1 MLPDR
6 FILRRDAADA
16 NKDGNHRSTVFGA
29 PGPQCGP
36 GWQEALTLAILLA
49 GSCHAGYLKARP
61 KVRTRFNQAVLE
73 AVYVKDRQLQRVE
86 FTEVFEA
93 LFSRPSSNKRAWW
106 PQRDLNPC
114 YRLEGGQ
121 RLNRYLRILA
131 FALLSKAFAWT
142 LLDSVGQLF
151 PKRAAPL
158 LHARGA
164 ASSDV
169 RGKEGIQRP

>member
-49 GSCHAGYLKARP
+49 GSCHAAYLKARP

-93 LFSRPSSNKRAWW
+93 LFSRQSSNKRAMVG
-106 PQRDLNPC
+106 LSGC
-114 YRLEGGQ
+114 YS
-121 RLNRYLRILA
+121 N
-131 FALLSKAFAWT
+131 LL
-142 LLDSVGQLF
+142 
-151 PKRAAPL
+151 P
-158 LHARGA
+158 
-164 ASSDV
+164 ASGFWRST
-169 RGKEGIQRP
+169 RKERFGWK